1 MGVLTL
7 TAILQFW
14 YSITSSNASPAHG
27 QINDSAE
34 RNGHA
39 LSHPS
44 AINGHPPSSDEIFC
58 LCDHF
63 RQLVKCKRALRR
75 DERETDSCGGASGLI
90 KDDLSGSYRGEYLQS
105 FCRLMNRGEKGLSI

>member
-44 AINGHPPSSDEIFC
+44 AINAHPPARMRFSAYVTI
-58 LCDHF
+58 L
-63 RQLVKCKRALRR
+63 
-75 DERETDSCGGASGLI
+75 G
-90 KDDLSGSYRGEYLQS
+90 
-105 FCRLMNRGEKGLSI
+105 N